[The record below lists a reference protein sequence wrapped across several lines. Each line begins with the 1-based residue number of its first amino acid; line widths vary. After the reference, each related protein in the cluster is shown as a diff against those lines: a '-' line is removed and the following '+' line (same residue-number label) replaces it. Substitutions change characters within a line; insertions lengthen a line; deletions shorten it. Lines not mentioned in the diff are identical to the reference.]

1 MLSDSSP
8 PLQPD
13 NSGQSDRPPRS
24 TDALAGRAEKRPRKP
39 FAVFLSADGGM
50 LLVLLLLAAIFSLLT
65 LKPQTPTGG
74 AAGQEA
80 AEQILQR
87 FGTDGKVLVVAAA
100 GRSDEEFTAAAVAA
114 LQAGGVRSIQIAR
127 GSPAAARKLFTQHSD
142 AMAVA
147 VTGTAARW
155 EVVENGS
162 GLPAE
167 RIIVP
172 RERLWP
178 DFLKLDNLLG
188 VAAQTAIYAL
198 IAIGMTMVVILR
210 EIDLSVGSLA
220 ALASVTATV
229 FIRDAGGGT
238 AASFPMVAL
247 GCLLA
252 LLVCG
257 TAGAVSGLLL
267 TRAKLPSF
275 LVTLAMMLIAR
286 GLAQRISGQESIN
299 QLPPLFRE
307 VGGGSIVGI
316 PNPVWLMLL
325 LYAAA
330 HFVMSR
336 TVFGRMLYAIGGN
349 PEAARLCGIRLNL
362 IRTTVFTIS
371 GMLAGFGGLLL
382 SSRLNAGDP
391 KYGEMYELEV
401 IAAVVVGGTSLMGGE
416 GRMTGTLTGAF
427 IIAVIRNGMNLLGVE
442 SSNQKIVLGTVL
454 LAAVLLDQLKR
465 RWQQRAELV

>member
-1 MLSDSSP
+1 MSHK
-8 PLQPD
+8 
-13 NSGQSDRPPRS
+13 SGGNGWLRGWSARI
-24 TDALAGRAEKRPRKP
+24 
-39 FAVFLSADGGM
+39 VSADGGM
-50 LLVLLLLAAIFSLLT
+50 LLVLLLLAAVFSLLT
-65 LKPQTPTGG
+65 LKAQTPSGG
-74 AAGQEA
+74 TAGNEA
-80 AEQILQR
+80 AAEILQR
-87 FGTDGKVLVVAAA
+87 FRRTDRILIVAAA
-100 GRSDEEFTAAAVAA
+100 GRADEEFTAAVISKLA
-114 LQAGGVRSIQIAR
+114 AGGLRNVVVSR
-127 GSPAAARKLFTQHSD
+127 GNPAAARRLFKDHPD
-142 AMAVA
+142 AAA
-147 VTGTAARW
+147 AAITGTTANW
-155 EVVENGS
+155 EVVRNGAVLS
-162 GLPAE
+162 SAQM
-167 RIIVP
+167 IVP

-210 EIDLSVGSLA
+210 EIDLSVGSLV

-229 FIRDAGGGT
+229 FIRDIGGG
-238 AASFPMVAL
+238 AEASGLMVAL

-252 LLVCG
+252 LTVSG
-257 TAGAVSGLLL
+257 SAGAISGLLL
-267 TRAKLPSF
+267 TCVRLPSF

-299 QLPPLFRE
+299 QLPPAFRE
-307 VGGGSIVGI
+307 AGGGAIGGI

-325 LYAAA
+325 MYSVA

-349 PEAARLCGIRLNL
+349 PEAARLCGIPLGQ
-362 IRTTVFTIS
+362 IRVTVFTIS
-371 GMLAGFGGLLL
+371 GVLAGFGGLLL
-382 SSRLNAGDP
+382 SSRLDAGDP

-454 LAAVLLDQLKR
+454 LAAVLADQFKR
-465 RWQQRAELV
+465 RWQQRLEES